1 MSYAALCLYAAGR
14 ARRARVR
21 CTNRAGAGR
30 VRSAPRRK
38 DNPMPYQTLPD
49 HEENDELQLC
59 YLLITS
65 RSVEYR
71 GGLFVYLF
79 VLGVFLAA
87 AGALSLVLDLA
98 GVL

>member
-1 MSYAALCLYAAGR
+1 MG
-14 ARRARVR
+14 
-21 CTNRAGAGR
+21 
-30 VRSAPRRK
+30 APRRK

-65 RSVEYR
+65 RHIERQGMDWLPYAV
-71 GGLFVYLF
+71 V
-79 VLGVFLAA
+79 VVAFLMAF
-87 AGALSLVLDLA
+87 GALSLL